1 MMRSIVFI
9 SLGVLLALAVGAG
22 PASSRGAPPAG
33 AAQERGDSAGGST
46 LLKPP
51 ETGEQVYRQV
61 CQACHMADGKGG
73 TGAASIPALAG
84 NPRLASAAYPI
95 MLVVR
100 GRGAM
105 PGLTD
110 ILGPAQIA
118 SVATFVRTHFG
129 NSYTAPVTVD
139 QVNPFLTAK
148 R

>member
-1 MMRSIVFI
+1 MK
-9 SLGVLLALAVGAG
+9 SLMLSAAVLLAFAAPALA
-22 PASSRGAPPAG
+22 RHAPPA
-33 AAQERGDSAGGST
+33 APVQERGDSAGNST

-73 TGAASIPALAG
+73 SGAATIPALAN
-84 NPRLASAAYPI
+84 NPRLAAPAYPI

-110 ILGPAQIA
+110 LLGTAQIA
-118 SVATFVRTHFG
+118 GVATYVRTHFG
-129 NSYTAPVTVD
+129 NSYDKPVTVD
-139 QVNPFLTAK
+139 DVKPFLPAK